1 MKCKYCK
8 QKLKGF
14 FNTRCVNPECPDYYV
29 DGMGQNGVEFS
40 STKRM
45 EKAKKVEG
53 SSPSN
58 KANRAMQDL
67 KVVAENWTPTK
78 PFVPIIHEDSSESSE
93 SSTREQDSS
102 STPYEKIKD
111 IKKKKIRIEN
121 EIQLRRLGYKVT
133 KKKPMIHFI
142 SQEDVICMEL
152 RQDKKARLQVY
163 YNNNYKVG
171 DEIRCIDGAF
181 IITTMKRVTDVKG
194 RKMYDILSLNQVVE
208 RY

>member
-1 MKCKYCK
+1 
-8 QKLKGF
+8 
-14 FNTRCVNPECPDYYV
+14 
-29 DGMGQNGVEFS
+29 
-40 STKRM
+40 
-45 EKAKKVEG
+45 
-53 SSPSN
+53 
-58 KANRAMQDL
+58 
-67 KVVAENWTPTK
+67 
-78 PFVPIIHEDSSESSE
+78 
-93 SSTREQDSS
+93 
-102 STPYEKIKD
+102 
-111 IKKKKIRIEN
+111 
-121 EIQLRRLGYKVT
+121 
-133 KKKPMIHFI
+133 MIHFI